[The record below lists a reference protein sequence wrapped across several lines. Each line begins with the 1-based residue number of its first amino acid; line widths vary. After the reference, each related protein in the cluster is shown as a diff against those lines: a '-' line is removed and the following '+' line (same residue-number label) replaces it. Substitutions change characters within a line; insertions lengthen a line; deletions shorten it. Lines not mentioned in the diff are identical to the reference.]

1 MTGLN
6 KDEPSTN
13 GMAQFILNYLSSKDF
28 APKNAI
34 TMQQFVEYLVE
45 CAKEP
50 IKERV
55 MSQFWQLDDT
65 PVESNEFWD
74 ESREYIDDG
83 TWGKNPVP
91 KY

>member
-1 MTGLN
+1 M
-6 KDEPSTN
+6 
-13 GMAQFILNYLSSKDF
+13 SSWDF
-28 APKNAI
+28 APDNYISKPDFEN
-34 TMQQFVEYLVE
+34 YLIE

-50 IKERV
+50 VKERV

-65 PVESNEFWD
+65 PVESSAFWD